1 MGKKE
6 EQSKEVYNKM
16 AKEYDSSQEGKYTRL
31 HKTEL
36 LKQVKIKDGDAIL
49 DVACG
54 NGVLLNELSKKAR
67 VDAAG
72 TDISK
77 NMVAIARDRYPNYV
91 FAEGSSF
98 PLDFPDK
105 SRDVI
110 TVSCAFHHF
119 ENPQGFANECMRVLK
134 AKGAVY
140 MAEPYFSPM
149 VRWIANHIVFPLSHS
164 GDVKV
169 YSQKELYDYFE
180 KAGFSEIET
189 YIKGTVLFVSAKKL
203 LNENP

>member
-6 EQSKEVYNKM
+6 EQSKEVYNRM
-16 AKEYDSSQEGKYTRL
+16 AREYDSSQEGKYTRP

-36 LKQVKIKDGDAIL
+36 VKQVEIKDGDAIL

-77 NMVAIARDRYPNYV
+77 NMVAIARDRYPNYD